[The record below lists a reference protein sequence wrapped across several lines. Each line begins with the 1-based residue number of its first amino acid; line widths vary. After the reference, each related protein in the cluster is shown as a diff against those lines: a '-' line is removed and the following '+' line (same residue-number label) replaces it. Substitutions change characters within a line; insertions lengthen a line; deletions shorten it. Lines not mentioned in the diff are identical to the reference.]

1 MIPARKCISSG
12 EKAQAILQCCPG
24 LAKQERSSKAALEG
38 LEQRSMESSCPCTFV
53 SSLSHLPLPIALLP
67 FPAVGANLYYAAK
80 TGSNSCETF
89 SIPHGGEIVSYVS
102 DSSLPCRLSHQ
113 LYTSGVSQP
122 AAGSRSLCVRSCTS
136 RRASVETKSAPNFGR
151 CATSAAHHACG
162 LSRDLQPI

>member
-1 MIPARKCISSG
+1 MR

-24 LAKQERSSKAALEG
+24 LAKHERSSKAALQA
-38 LEQRSMESSCPCTFV
+38 LKQRSVGSSYQRIFV
-53 SSLSHLPLPIALLP
+53 PSLSHLPLRIALLP
-67 FPAVGANLYYAAK
+67 FPAVGASLYYVAK
-80 TGSNSCETF
+80 IGSHSCETF
-89 SIPHGGEIVSYVS
+89 SIPLGGEIVSNHS
-102 DSSLPCRLSHQ
+102 DSSLPCRLSRQ

-162 LSRDLQPI
+162 PSRDLQPI